1 MIEKKNEFYYDIDSS
16 KMKLIPTDDA
26 ERKDKAFIDSLRPFQ
41 LPPEDK
47 NPQ

>member
-1 MIEKKNEFYYDIDSS
+1 MIEKKMSFMYDIDSS
-16 KMKLIPTDDA
+16 KIKLIPTDDA

-47 NPQ
+47 NPE